1 MRIREKFF
9 KTVASMVTRHPGKI
23 LLGCAF
29 ITVAMLIGSSRLGI
43 KTEFA
48 AMLPEDMPQIQ
59 EYMDII
65 DDYSSDATVMIT
77 LESHDKDLKL
87 MHEAAEELA
96 SRLQNV
102 PLLKPPEGVKLSLGQ
117 KIALM
122 QGKFPDE
129 IDYDT
134 LNLVRRIDYKLDN
147 DFMSEHGLII
157 QKPKDLEN
165 TLEMFGSLELAQL
178 IENINNNFEKE
189 FIEDSDNLTTIDGE
203 AQATQGLE
211 GIRKFLRSIESYL
224 DSGDSTAAAEAIAEF
239 ISGPQYMISSDNS
252 MLLIMVQ
259 PSVSFNEFEDL
270 MYLGNRIDDILDAVK
285 EMYPGL
291 EIGRTGMMMMQ
302 IDENNALA
310 NDFSWPTVIAIGII
324 LVLLVGSFGT
334 WKNPFFNVFTLVIG
348 LIWTAGILGLVFQY
362 LNMMSAGFAIILI
375 GLGIDFG
382 IHFISG
388 FRDGQEHGKSVKDS
402 IYYMYNRVGPGV
414 ITGAFTT
421 AIVFFSLPLTK
432 FEAYSQ
438 MGYVTGIGIL
448 TMLIIQMTMLP
459 ALIVWDNK
467 GYSVFSNILHKLKL
481 GFLVNAWNWSK
492 KPVAAFFRLPVFRL
506 ISRPLRFGFLS
517 SSAKFTRNTPVAI
530 SIIVLS
536 AILAVLSIKAA
547 SSMEWEYDLMKLGPK
562 DTPSLLTQ
570 NKILDKFEMSTD
582 FAMVKAGDLDEC
594 RTLVEEFKKVG
605 NRTDLISSVDAVTE
619 FIPEKPDQLENKKQ
633 IIAFRERLNGMS
645 ISDSMAEND
654 FDKLRQE
661 FIRLHQN
668 IVEIGELSIMSSGEK
683 NKIIQKCDQ
692 IVGKT
697 DDDSYILALENKLNS
712 FKNDLPVISNYQKI
726 AGNILRE
733 RLYKMTSTEIVT
745 LENLPEDI
753 RNRYVNKKNNDLLI
767 SVFPK
772 GYIWE
777 ENSLITF
784 NEQTERVSG
793 RTTGMPVI
801 TQLLLDLMEIKGK
814 EAMIIGAIAIVLFL
828 LLDFRSF
835 KYTFLAAIP
844 LAVGASW
851 MMGLV
856 AATGMKMS
864 LMNFVA
870 LPLIIGIGI
879 DDGVH
884 VLHRYRTEGRGS
896 LPLVMKFTGRAILLT
911 SLTTMIGFGSMSL
924 ASHTGIAI
932 FGFTLFCGVGAC
944 FISSAYVL
952 PAILSLMEKLTGKNR
967 RSKKSPQSSKSDNVK
982 TDTDENDQ
990 LKEETCA

>member
-29 ITVAMLIGSSRLGI
+29 ITVAMLIMSSRLGI
-43 KTEFA
+43 KTQFA
-48 AMLPEDMPQIQ
+48 AMLPEEIPQIQ

-102 PLLKPPEGVKLSLGQ
+102 PLQKPSEGVKLSLGQ

-122 QGKFPDE
+122 QGKFPDD

-203 AQATQGLE
+203 GQATQGLE
-211 GIRKFLRSIESYL
+211 GIRKFIRSIGLYL
-224 DSGDSTAAAEAIAEF
+224 DNGDSTAAAEAIAEF
-239 ISGPQYMISSDNS
+239 ISGPQYMISSDNT

-259 PSVSFNEFEDL
+259 PSVSYNEFEDL
-270 MYLGNRIDDILDAVK
+270 MYLGNRIDDTLEAVK

-324 LVLLVGSFGT
+324 LVLLIGSFGS
-334 WKNPFFNVFTLVIG
+334 WKNPFFSVFTLAIG
-348 LIWTAGILGLVFQY
+348 LIWTAGILGIVFQY

-388 FRDGQEHGKSVKDS
+388 FRDGQEHGKSIIDS

-448 TMLIIQMTMLP
+448 TMLIIQMIMLP
-459 ALIVWDNK
+459 ALMVWDNK
-467 GYSVFSNILHKLKL
+467 GYSVSGNILHKLKL
-481 GFLVNAWNWSK
+481 GFLVNIWNWSGK
-492 KPVAAFFRLPVFRL
+492 HIDAFFRLPVFKW
-506 ISRPLRFGFLS
+506 ISRPLQFGFLS
-517 SSAKFTRNTPVAI
+517 SSAKFTRNTPVAV

-536 AILAVLSIKAA
+536 AILAVLSLKAA
-547 SSMEWEYDLMKLGPK
+547 SNMEWEYDLMKLGPG
-562 DTPSLLTQ
+562 DTPSIITQ
-570 NKILDKFEMSTD
+570 NKILDKFEMSPD

-619 FIPEKPDQLENKKQ
+619 FIPEKSDQLKNKKQ
-633 IIAFRERLNGMS
+633 IIAFREKLNGMG

-697 DDDSYILALENKLNS
+697 DEDSYILALENKLSS
-712 FKNDLPVISNYQKI
+712 FENDLPVISNYQKI
-726 AGNILRE
+726 AGNILRD
-733 RLYKMTSTEIVT
+733 RLKKMTNTEIVT

-777 ENSLITF
+777 EKSLITF

-801 TQLLLDLMEIKGK
+801 TQLLLDLMAIKGK
-814 EAMIIGAIAIVLFL
+814 EAMIIGAIAILLFL

-879 DDGVH
+879 DYGVH

-982 TDTDENDQ
+982 TDTDENNQ
-990 LKEETCA
+990 LKEENCA